1 MTFMNKHLEMKI
13 AQEHDKTLNLLAS
26 LALTP
31 HPTPLINP
39 SNQTSMEEPQF
50 NSDQKTKDV

>member
-1 MTFMNKHLEMKI
+1 MNKHLEMKI